1 MSEIFYIADT
11 HFDSENIIKYDK
23 RPFSSVKEMN
33 ETIIDNWNS
42 MVKPSDTVNILGDFC
57 WSGDERWE
65 YFLKTLNGVKNLIRG
80 NHDPKKFKPSIKELL
95 NDVVDYKEIR
105 DNKRHVI
112 ECHFP
117 ILMYNKSY
125 SRNYYMLYGHVH
137 EYTEEAAQ
145 LESFIEKLNIDKMKP
160 LKTSDVHNRAQL
172 INVGC
177 MKYYMNYTPQ
187 TLDYLISKLF
197 N

>member
-1 MSEIFYIADT
+1 MGTFYIADT
-11 HFDSENIIKYDK
+11 HFDSKNIIKYDK
-23 RPFSSVKEMN
+23 RPFNSVKEMN
-33 ETIIDNWNS
+33 EVMIDNWNS
-42 MVKPSDTVNILGDFC
+42 IIKPSDTVNILGDFC

-80 NHDPKKFKPSIKELL
+80 NHDPKKFNASIRVLL
-95 NDVVDYKEIR
+95 NDVIDYKEIK

-125 SRNYYMLYGHVH
+125 STKHYMLHGHVH
-137 EYTEEAAQ
+137 KYTEEAAQ
-145 LESFIEKLNIDKMKP
+145 LESFITQLKIDGTKP
-160 LKTSDVHNRAQL
+160 LKSGEVHNKAQL

-177 MKYYMNYTPQ
+177 MMEYMNYTPR
-187 TLDYLISKLF
+187 TLDYLISKVK
-197 N
+197 